1 MGNHKLKRGFEGLHV
16 LALTVKMETEVEAKI
31 LMANLGKNNTFA
43 IFLAATKSMAKLLTY
58 ELTYVGTAVNGL
70 SFATGY
76 SVANASRGPM
86 NSKDTEERIQEKNDS
101 CARNATRNS

>member
-1 MGNHKLKRGFEGLHV
+1 MAKLKPGLEELHALV
-16 LALTVKMETEVEAKI
+16 LIARTETEAEAKI
-31 LMANLGKNNTFA
+31 QMASLGKNNTFA